1 MAEQKIAPSAA
12 ALKASLDP
20 YSPEDQSI
28 IDDIVSEHDKD
39 LAMQAGNKEMA
50 KSAASSMSAGG
61 SPGSTLTGA
70 GVTGLISGANPWAAG
85 GAAAAGLALSF
96 YEQKKQ
102 AKAAHERE
110 VIEEQQNRKS
120 ATQNAI
126 NGAIAA
132 ARSLGV
138 S

>member
-1 MAEQKIAPSAA
+1 MTEQRIAPSAA

-28 IDDIVSEHDKD
+28 INDLVDEHDRD
-39 LAMQAGNKEMA
+39 LANQAGNKEMA

-61 SPGSTLTGA
+61 SLGSTLTGA
-70 GVTGLISGANPWAAG
+70 GLTGMMTGAAAG
-85 GAAAAGLALSF
+85 PYAAAAGLALSF

-102 AKAAHERE
+102 AEAAHERA

-126 NGAIAA
+126 NSAISA

-138 S
+138 